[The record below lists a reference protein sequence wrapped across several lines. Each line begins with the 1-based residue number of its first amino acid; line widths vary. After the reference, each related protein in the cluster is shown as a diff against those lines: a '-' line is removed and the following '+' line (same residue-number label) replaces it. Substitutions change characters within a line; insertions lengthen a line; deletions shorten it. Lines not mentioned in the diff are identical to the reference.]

1 MLQKFGILFQKLPA
15 DSVFFLFIHSISAL
29 KKSLCK
35 ILSKIVTV
43 FEAFEILL
51 FRNSFV
57 KFTFILLKRLICN
70 SILSQLNKITCKRL
84 SMDKKNDI
92 AFVFARWRKNDTW
105 LDTARA

>member
-1 MLQKFGILFQKLPA
+1 MLQKFGILFLKLPA

-51 FRNSFV
+51 FRNISDS
-57 KFTFILLKRLICN
+57 T
-70 SILSQLNKITCKRL
+70 QQQ
-84 SMDKKNDI
+84 
-92 AFVFARWRKNDTW
+92 
-105 LDTARA
+105 TAIFNYESTQP